1 MTLTSAKKVE
11 FSFNSRLRN
20 SEIIS
25 SLTDWH
31 FNFCIFVTFI
41 SSSSLMNKMDHF
53 GGSVQVKSMTK
64 ALTKGKPEVLKE
76 PGDIVDL
83 ESLRFNFWVRP
94 TLNGWILKESAVHLD
109 AKYEI
114 CLVTIDTTFEKEE
127 TKLEKPVKQI
137 RLTSE
142 DELVFPIANSV
153 VTDINFNGEKSEIVP
168 SNRNRDQSN
177 LFHQLRLN
185 LTNSGLADQNEL
197 KIKLKLISRLS
208 ISHPY
213 VLDTIVENGVAL
225 EPNKPVFRFR
235 TFRFH
240 DQDPNLTGFTTN
252 DSTSAEWN
260 DEGPLKVA
268 VFDLKLVQESSFIN
282 KAIAEKT
289 KNAMIL
295 ADFEAVFDEENEEKQ
310 LLCVANYFL
319 NEKFTNPEETIPE
332 SRREQIDVH
341 FVIGYED
348 TELFKDGTEIR
359 KPGDQGCE
367 NRIQVSKTKIYRL

>member
-1 MTLTSAKKVE
+1 
-11 FSFNSRLRN
+11 
-20 SEIIS
+20 
-25 SLTDWH
+25 
-31 FNFCIFVTFI
+31 
-41 SSSSLMNKMDHF
+41 MDYF
-53 GGSVQVKSMTK
+53 GGAVQVNDVTK
-64 ALTKGKPEVLKE
+64 VMTKGKPEILKE
-76 PGDIVDL
+76 PDARFDL

-153 VTDINFNGEKSEIVP
+153 VTDINFNGEKSEVVP
-168 SNRNRDQSN
+168 VENSHQNRCEST
-177 LFHQLRLN
+177 LFHQLRMN

-197 KIKLKLISRLS
+197 RITIKLISRLS

-213 VLDTIVENGVAL
+213 VLDTVVENGGAL
-225 EPNKPVFRFR
+225 ERNKPVFRFR

-252 DSTSAEWN
+252 DFTSAEWN
-260 DEGPLKVA
+260 DEGPFKVA

-295 ADFEAVFDEENEEKQ
+295 ADFEAVFDEENKEKQ

-341 FVIGYED
+341 VVIGYED

-359 KPGDQGCE
+359 KPSESGCE